1 MQDFVVATRQKGIT
15 YELDF
20 NTHDSNEL
28 LLLHGG
34 NCRFLVGNQFYYLQP
49 GNLLML
55 DGNVVHKA
63 YVFGNPL
70 AYERSLLKFKTDWIQ
85 PLLKE
90 LQVEEVLKLFDESK
104 KGTLRQ
110 FSKKGEAT
118 VEGMFRD
125 IEAVFGEYTEGMEK
139 EYTPV
144 EEAKMKLMVA
154 QLLIYMYES
163 KETRIKKE
171 DTVRD
176 DKTKMVEK
184 ISNYL
189 FSNFDRSITVEDVA
203 FEVGLTKSYMSHL
216 FKDIT
221 GNTVMNYLMNY
232 RLSQARNFLIGRPDE
247 SIREISADCG
257 FKSEAHFSRF
267 FKKNIG
273 ITPSEYRKNNIE
285 QGEM

>member
-1 MQDFVVATRQKGIT
+1 MQEFLVGTRQKGIT

-28 LLLHGG
+28 LLMHGG

-55 DGNVVHKA
+55 DGNVAHKA
-63 YVFGNPL
+63 YVFGEPL
-70 AYERSLLKFKTDWIQ
+70 AYERSLLKFRTEWIR

-90 LQVEEVLKLFDESK
+90 LQVEEVLKLFDESQ

-110 FSKKGEAT
+110 FSKKGEAII
-118 VEGMFRD
+118 EGMFRD
-125 IEAVFGEYTEGMEK
+125 IAAVWGDFKKGRTEEYTV
-139 EYTPV
+139 V
-144 EEAKMKLMVA
+144 EEAKLKLMVA

-189 FSNFDRSITVEDVA
+189 FSNFHRSITVEDVA
-203 FEVGLTKSYMSHL
+203 YEVGLTKSYMSHL

-221 GNTVMNYLMNY
+221 GSTVMNYLMNY
-232 RLSQARNFLIGRPDE
+232 RLSQARNFLIERPNE

-273 ITPSEYRKNNIE
+273 VTPSEYRKNNIV

>member
-1 MQDFVVATRQKGIT
+1 MDNLLVGTRIKGIT

-28 LLLHGG
+28 VLLHGG

-63 YVFGNPL
+63 YVFGDPL
-70 AYERSLLKFKTDWIQ
+70 AYERSVLKFKTEWIQ
-85 PLLKE
+85 PLLQE
-90 LQVEEVLKLFDESK
+90 LHVEEVLNLFNESK
-104 KGTLRQ
+104 NGLIRH
-110 FSKKGEAT
+110 FPKKGEAII
-118 VEGMFRD
+118 EGMFRD
-125 IEAVFGEYTEGMEK
+125 IENLWVEEGRNLSSI
-139 EYTPV
+139 
-144 EEAKMKLMVA
+144 EEAKIKMMVA

-163 KETRIKKE
+163 KSTRVHKE
-171 DTVRD
+171 DTQRD
-176 DKTKMVEK
+176 EKTKMVEK

-189 FSNFDRSITVEDVA
+189 FSNFHHSITIDDVA
-203 FEVGLTKSYMSHL
+203 HEVGLTKSYMSHL

-232 RLSQARNFLIGRPDE
+232 RLSQARNYLIERPNE
-247 SIREISADCG
+247 PIREISVDCG

-273 ITPSEYRKNNIE
+273 VTPSEYRKNIIE
-285 QGEM
+285 QGESENGR